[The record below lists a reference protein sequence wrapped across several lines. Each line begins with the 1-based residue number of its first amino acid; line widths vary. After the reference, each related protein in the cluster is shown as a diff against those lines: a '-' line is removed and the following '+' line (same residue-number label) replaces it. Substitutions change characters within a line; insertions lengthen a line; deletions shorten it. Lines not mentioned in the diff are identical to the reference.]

1 MKNPKNHYLIKL
13 ITTIILMS
21 LMTST
26 LIFANEITINGND
39 DSESI
44 DMVYFYMNLCEYC
57 VEAKEL
63 IDSFI
68 SDIESEHLD
77 VTINFHT
84 YNISYYDGIEYETF
98 KSYLDYHELEEV
110 TISTPIIFI
119 GDTYFEGEEEIRE
132 GLQELMSEIK
142 AGERPS
148 TPLLDPTKDSS
159 SNLIDTFNNLNF
171 LKIFGIGIINGL
183 NPCSFSMLLLLL
195 SLLLVKDAPLKKLGL
210 SFILGKFAT
219 FILLGTV
226 LYQLL
231 SYLQNSSF
239 MFFSKLVIGIFV
251 ILLATLNIY
260 DYYVSKREDYGK
272 IKNQLPKGLR
282 RLNHII
288 IETLVNK
295 SHTKWLSISLFVLGA
310 IIAMGEFLCTG
321 QIYMVTITYMIKTG
335 STMSLQAFIYLVIY
349 SLGFII
355 PPTIVILVTSKTN
368 ELFNVSEFI
377 REKMP
382 MIKLITA
389 FILIIL
395 GIVTIFL

>member
-1 MKNPKNHYLIKL
+1 
-13 ITTIILMS
+13 
-21 LMTST
+21 MTST
-26 LIFANEITINGND
+26 MIMGNEITISGSDNNED
-39 DSESI
+39 I

-68 SDIESEHLD
+68 DDIEAEQLD

-84 YNISYYDGIEYETF
+84 YNISYYDGLEYETF
-98 KSYLDYHELEEV
+98 KSYMDYHDLEEV

-119 GDTYFEGEEEIRE
+119 GETYFEGEEDIRV
-132 GLQELMSEIK
+132 GLNELLHKIK
-142 AGERPS
+142 TGERPD
-148 TPLLDPTKDSS
+148 TPMLDPTKDSS

-195 SLLLVKDAPLKKLGL
+195 SLLLVKDVPIRKLGF
-210 SFILGKFAT
+210 SFILGKFVT

-239 MFFSKLVIGIFV
+239 MFFSKLIIGTFV
-251 ILLATLNIY
+251 ILLATLNIH
-260 DYYVSKREDYGK
+260 DYYVSKHEDYGK

-288 IETLVNK
+288 IESLVAK
-295 SHTKWLSISLFVLGA
+295 SHTRWLFISLFVLGA
-310 IIAMGEFLCTG
+310 IVAVGEFLCTG

-349 SLGFII
+349 SFGFII
-355 PPTIVILVTSKTN
+355 PPTIVILITSKTN

-382 MIKLITA
+382 LIKLITA